1 MKATFFLLG
10 LLIIGLCLGNLT
22 SKREG
27 FITSD
32 YATCMS
38 KGYTKE
44 FCVQTPYASTQVGSC
59 LCHDGNLGLLM
70 PGFRGECVCSSRF
83 FGFNDI

>member
-1 MKATFFLLG
+1 MTAIYFLLG
-10 LLIIGLCLGNLT
+10 LLVISLCLANIIPR
-22 SKREG
+22 KEG

-32 YATCMS
+32 YATCIG

-59 LCHDGNLGLLM
+59 LCDDGNIGILM
-70 PGFRGECVCSSRF
+70 PGFRGECVCSSRV